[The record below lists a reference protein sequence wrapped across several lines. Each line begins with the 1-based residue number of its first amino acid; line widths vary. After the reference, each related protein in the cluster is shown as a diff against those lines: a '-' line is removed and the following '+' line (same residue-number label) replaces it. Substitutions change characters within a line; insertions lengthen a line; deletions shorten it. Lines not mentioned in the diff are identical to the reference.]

1 MYYVY
6 EHWRID
12 TNTCFYVG
20 KGIGKRAWNMA
31 SRNKYHK
38 AIQQKLAIMGL
49 RVKVVVI
56 CDGMTDE
63 NAKSLEILTIKK
75 WRDLGCSLA
84 NFTIGGDGTSGLK
97 HSAETRE
104 KMIISALR
112 ANTEE
117 VKKKKSTANTGKKLS
132 DEHRRK
138 ISLLNIGNKRASGK
152 RSKEFCEHMSKVL
165 KGRKLTP
172 EQVEQR
178 RAAKFLYWKNK
189 KMRDAAS
196 GWTSISPSPVATP
209 GRG

>member
-1 MYYVY
+1 MHYVY

-31 SRNKYHK
+31 ARNKRHK
-38 AIQQKLAIMGL
+38 AIQQKLATMGL
-49 RVKVVVI
+49 YVKVVVI

-63 NAKSLEILTIKK
+63 DAKSLEILTIKK

-84 NFTIGGDGTSGLK
+84 NFTIGGDGISGLK

-104 KMIISALR
+104 KMRISALK

-117 VKKKKSTANTGKKLS
+117 VRKKKSLAAKGKIKS
-132 DEHRRK
+132 PEHRAK
-138 ISLLNIGNKRASGK
+138 LAQSMIGSKRASGK
-152 RSKEFCEHMSKVL
+152 RSREFCEHMSRVL

-172 EQVEQR
+172 AQIEQR
-178 RAAKFLYWKNK
+178 RASMLLVWQRRKLQA
-189 KMRDAAS
+189 
-196 GWTSISPSPVATP
+196 GI
-209 GRG
+209 

>member
-20 KGIGKRAWNMA
+20 KGTGKRAWNMA

-38 AIQQKLAIMGL
+38 AIQQKLATMGL

-63 NAKSLEILTIKK
+63 DAKSLEILTIKK

-84 NFTIGGDGTSGLK
+84 NFTIGGDGISGLK

-104 KMIISALR
+104 KMRISALR

-117 VKKKKSTANTGKKLS
+117 VKKKKSMAKTGKKLS

-152 RSKEFCEHMSKVL
+152 RSKEFCEHMSRVL

-172 EQVEQR
+172 AQIEQR
-178 RAAKFLYWKNK
+178 R
-189 KMRDAAS
+189 
-196 GWTSISPSPVATP
+196 TSMLLVWQRRKLQA
-209 GRG
+209 GM